1 MIMDNNLLI
10 MGNYNQLFND
20 MLNINIK
27 HDVIYRS
34 KGLPSHM
41 LKSRHEKCLKY
52 IDYIPEIIENPD
64 YIGINPNEKGQ
75 TIELVKRYGGNVLIG
90 IKVDKNNDY
99 LYVSTMYD
107 ISEAK
112 LQRRL
117 YSGRLKEFAI
127 DTVKR

>member
-75 TIELVKRYGGNVLIG
+75 TIELVKRYGDNVLIG

-99 LYVSTMYD
+99 YMCQQCTIYQ
-107 ISEAK
+107 K
-112 LQRRL
+112 LN
-117 YSGRLKEFAI
+117 YKDVYIVE
-127 DTVKR
+127 D

>member
-1 MIMDNNLLI
+1 

-75 TIELVKRYGGNVLIG
+75 TIELVKRYGDNVLIE

>member
-75 TIELVKRYGGNVLIG
+75 TIELVKRYGDNVLIG

-107 ISEAK
+107 ISESK

-117 YSGRLKEFAI
+117 YSGRLKELTI

>member
-75 TIELVKRYGGNVLIG
+75 TIELVSDMEI
-90 IKVDKNNDY
+90 
-99 LYVSTMYD
+99 M
-107 ISEAK
+107 
-112 LQRRL
+112 
-117 YSGRLKEFAI
+117 F
-127 DTVKR
+127 

>member
-1 MIMDNNLLI
+1 MDNNLLI

-75 TIELVKRYGGNVLIG
+75 TIELVKRYGDNVLIE

>member
-1 MIMDNNLLI
+1 MDNNLLI

-27 HDVIYRS
+27 YDVIYRS

-75 TIELVKRYGGNVLIG
+75 TIELVKRYGDNVLIR

-107 ISEAK
+107 ISESK

-117 YSGRLKEFAI
+117 YSGRLKEFTI

>member
-1 MIMDNNLLI
+1 MDNNLLI

-41 LKSRHEKCLKY
+41 LKSR
-52 IDYIPEIIENPD
+52 PEIIENPD

-75 TIELVKRYGGNVLIG
+75 TIELVKRYGDNVLIG

-107 ISEAK
+107 ISESK

-117 YSGRLKEFAI
+117 YSGRLKEFTI

>member
-1 MIMDNNLLI
+1 MDNNLLI
-10 MGNYNQLFND
+10 MGNYNQLFYD

-75 TIELVKRYGGNVLIG
+75 TIELVKRYGDNVLIG

-107 ISEAK
+107 ISESK

-117 YSGRLKEFAI
+117 YSGRLKEFTI